1 VDDYTIIN
9 NYVAAHHA
17 GYDTELQRIPARKPQ
32 PTRETCSRTKACH
45 SMPNWHHTRTARGN
59 MRQRRGGL
67 CKEIHKRDNREHHAV
82 AGVLLD
88 LGGNDCLFVLIDALN
103 GNTQIPR
110 HQAASY
116 IQAFHSKYRWDTAR
130 LREVNGLVDAA
141 LDYLADDGGISG
153 VNLVHR
159 LRLTEAVPI
168 LRQIQAR
175 ADPSLQ
181 TRIQAAIADIEAVAA
196 IDED

>member
-1 VDDYTIIN
+1 MVISLDRFARDESLIPEKLHSDSVDDIVRTY
-9 NYVAAHHA
+9 AAKNDA
-17 GYDTELQRIPARKPQ
+17 RRVLKEMGVEAIPRLAEILKQR
-32 PTRETCSRTKACH
+32 
-45 SMPNWHHTRTARGN
+45 N
-59 MRQRRGGL
+59 
-67 CKEIHKRDNREHHAV
+67 RDNREHHAV